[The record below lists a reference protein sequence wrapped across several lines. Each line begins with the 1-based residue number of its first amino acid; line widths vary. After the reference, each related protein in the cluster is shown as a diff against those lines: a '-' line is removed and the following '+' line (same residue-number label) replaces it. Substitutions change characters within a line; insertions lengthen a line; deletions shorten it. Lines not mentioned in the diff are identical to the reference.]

1 MSDSPFENTLLRYG
15 IGLSGAV
22 VIAFVALFFLEGTVR
37 WIALGIAALDAVV
50 TPTILKRAAT

>member
-1 MSDSPFENTLLRYG
+1 MSDSPFANPLLRYG

-22 VIAFVALFFLEGTVR
+22 VIAFVALFFLEGATR

-50 TPTILKRAAT
+50 TPMVLKRAAT